1 MTSRT
6 NYIEKTDR
14 EIGFIYS
21 YLEDHN
27 LNNIIIEYYKGH
39 ALPGLKITDLKTHNS
54 ACISFDNN
62 KNRAKGISRFCDVIY
77 NAEITDPEVLVKVF
91 KVMGDF

>member
-1 MTSRT
+1 MNRI
-6 NYIEKTDR
+6 NYKEKTDR
-14 EIGFIYS
+14 EIKYAYS

-27 LNNIIIEYYKGH
+27 LNHIIIEYYKGH
-39 ALPGLKITDLKTHNS
+39 ALPGLKITNLKTMDS

-77 NAEITDPEVLVKVF
+77 NAQITDPDILIKVF